1 MGTVLIT
8 IKIMPDD
15 VDTDLAAIEVGAK
28 RLVEKFDGNYS
39 GSVKEPVAFG
49 LNALV
54 IRFSFDEK
62 NNNLEPLEDNLRN
75 VDGVAGVEVTDMRKA
90 LG

>member
-8 IKIMPDD
+8 IKIMPED
-15 VDTDLAAIEVGAK
+15 VDTDLVTIEDQAK
-28 RLVEKFDGNYS
+28 KLVEKFDGNYS
-39 GSVKEPVAFG
+39 SSVKEPVAFG

-54 IRFSFDEK
+54 IRFSFDEN

-75 VDGVAGVEVTDMRKA
+75 VEGVAGAEVTDMRRA